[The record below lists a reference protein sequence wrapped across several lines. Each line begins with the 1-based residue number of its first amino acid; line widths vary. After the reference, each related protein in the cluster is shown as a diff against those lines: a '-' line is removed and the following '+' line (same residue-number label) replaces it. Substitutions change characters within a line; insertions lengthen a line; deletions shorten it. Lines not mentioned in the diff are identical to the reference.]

1 MAYTCV
7 ASGSFHQG
15 DSRFTYS
22 RNAQC
27 VANSACA
34 IAWKSLGKEFSTFAI
49 DSILLS
55 GDALYRS
62 LRNEGCVGG
71 NRFLFPDEIPH
82 EFTVAGNEVRVDISY
97 VYDALYPVTRDLLD
111 DSIAEL
117 ACELELL
124 FVGATVNVGFLFTG
138 LNVTV
143 GFWHSQ
149 DKYFLFDPHAVNE
162 HRQHDISI
170 RGNNLARLFACDS
183 YISLAS
189 LLLCNVVYEAN
200 AHQYSITQLKFDSHV
215 ASASLDFVFNPVITP
230 LPSLN
235 FTPTP
240 HCPSPEF
247 LILNDSINESLSQC
261 PSPDFLQ
268 DPKLNT
274 LYPVVVISPLRKFK
288 SLPNLETPRK
298 GPGRPKKLKR
308 GRPKVLNTTKDEQI
322 AAAKKKYTD
331 NHPDKNVDDACR
343 HRETH
348 PDSHREAVRIYSQSH
363 PEVNREAVGRYSQ
376 THPEVNREAVGRY
389 SQTHPEVNREA
400 VQRYSQTHPEVNR
413 EAVGRYSQKNP
424 DASRQRVAI
433 FRLKNPMLSELRH
446 LPAALARHIFH
457 HGPMGSWEGE
467 LLNNIPAFNL
477 NKISLWDDS
486 IFKCSYCGARLFEE
500 EKGRKKWCCGQGAN
514 NVLNLQPLQES
525 FYSDRRFLDRA
536 RAYNDMFAF
545 CALELSGGY
554 RHPSGLSFF
563 KIEGRMYHQ
572 VYNLSDSGQK
582 FTTKAGDVQFVNRS
596 RMYIDDG
603 EERRN
608 IALGRSLDG
617 GIIDLITRFLSQ
629 ENPYIVH
636 YRRLGSEPA
645 VNAHLDFQVTS
656 RATHGPILGDRQTG
670 VEVHAVLSTEE
681 TVYEPRKLTIWKVGS
696 GRPSSINLFSPL
708 MEPFQYPLLYPH
720 GTLGWHI
727 GRLDNFNK
735 KLSQYD
741 YSRCLLLSDPRF
753 SHLGRLSQAWQ
764 VEMYARYEE
773 ERLNYIKFTQ
783 TKSVENAMRIGP
795 LDEVETVTRGGHQAG
810 RQVLNDIANDET
822 VQGEGGIQAG
832 KVYLPSSFT
841 GGPRYM
847 KLRYENAMALV
858 SRLGFPTFFL
868 TFTYS
873 ATWEE
878 NKRACPRGSGR
889 SDPSTACRVFYIK
902 LLELLRDLR
911 SGAMFGRSVYIVHVI
926 EMQMR
931 GLPHAHIVFKI
942 EGDGPVQA
950 ADIDSIIRADI
961 PSKEEAG
968 GRLRALVLRHMV
980 HGPCGTDHRT
990 DFPCWDSDKGSCTKF
1005 FPKPPCET
1013 THVDERGFV
1022 QYRRD
1027 YNNEGSI
1034 TSRNRSIPVHDG
1046 WVVPYN
1052 SALLLKYEAHINLEV
1067 ASTRRVIK
1075 YLFKYLM
1082 KGGSLQNVKVTPLS
1096 KQDDEVEHYVTKRM
1110 VGASDACWRLLDF
1123 PISKSE
1129 PTVECLPV
1137 HLEGKQN
1144 VCFRPNNLTHATS
1157 GATSDLIF
1165 YFNRPRDP
1173 MFDNL
1178 TYQCFFEQYIVHSKR
1193 PSSAEVYEHPDGKHF
1208 LTSRKRGQKICRLFW
1223 VSPNRSEQYFLRLL
1237 LMIIPCRGYAD
1248 LLARGGDGCTT
1259 FQQVARTLG
1268 LVEDEDE
1275 YHQALKEAARFM
1287 VGPRLRSFFVLLCN
1301 MGAPAALL
1309 WDAFRDTLCEDH
1321 LERNPL
1327 DHDVAFKLGLIEI
1340 DRSLRRQGSCLA
1352 DHGLPIVDD
1361 DTTELGRELLIYGE
1375 NQQRSLVD
1383 EWEPKLSNDQRVVF
1397 DYVRSILHGQVGSRS
1412 IKLIFLDG
1420 PGGYGK
1426 TFLIHVILAY
1436 VRSLN
1441 RVAIAVASSGIAAG
1455 SLPGGTTAHSMF
1467 RLPLDLGDGTGYWNL
1482 TNGSQRAELIRA
1494 AQLIVFDEA
1503 PMAHRYIFE
1512 IIDRS
1517 LRNLM
1522 NSPEPFGNKIFLCCG
1537 DFRQIAPVVA
1547 KARTPADIACV
1558 SLCASS
1564 LWSSF
1569 KIFSLSTPHRT
1580 SGSTAYSEFLLKV
1593 GNGTIRSVDFEEG
1606 RGCSSLIPLSG
1617 IRYVTSLHDLVDFVF
1632 PVCDLSHTDRIAGRA
1647 ILSTMNTNVQQINN
1661 AVLNLTDGFV
1671 HELRSADSVDK
1682 EHDDGMDV
1690 DVHLLNQATGK
1701 GVPDHVLRLKI
1712 GSVCLVMRNLNIDS
1726 GLVNG
1731 TKVIVTAIRPRL
1743 ITVRLPGQRDSIC
1756 IPRIQFVFPFVE
1768 GSPLRVRRLQFPLM
1782 LAYSMTGHK
1791 SQGQTIDRVGVDL
1804 RSDCFT
1810 HGQLYVLL
1818 SRVRHPDDIVVLVHP
1833 DRVHEGVAYAKNIVY
1848 DELLR

>member
-1 MAYTCV
+1 MDYSCV
-7 ASGSFHQG
+7 AAGSFHQG
-15 DSRFTYS
+15 DPRFGES
-22 RNAQC
+22 SNAQC
-27 VANSACA
+27 TANAACA
-34 IAWKSLGKEFSTFAI
+34 LSWHVFCGGFNTTAIDKILTAGDCLYKKSRREYCVVGRYLYPEELSRNFDIDDKQICVDDMTHVSNGLYPTCVNGLDEAVKSLTSTLESTMPG
-49 DSILLS
+49 DS
-55 GDALYRS
+55 
-62 LRNEGCVGG
+62 
-71 NRFLFPDEIPH
+71 
-82 EFTVAGNEVRVDISY
+82 
-97 VYDALYPVTRDLLD
+97 LD
-111 DSIAEL
+111 
-117 ACELELL
+117 
-124 FVGATVNVGFLFTG
+124 GGFLFTG
-138 LNVTV
+138 QLVTV
-143 GFWHSQ
+143 AIWRHREQ
-149 DKYFLFDPHAVNE
+149 LYLFDSHAVNE
-162 HRQHDISI
+162 TRRRDVDPDK
-170 RGNNLARLFACDS
+170 NKARLFVCGS
-183 YISLAS
+183 FPTLAS
-189 LLLCNVVYEAN
+189 LLLVNCAFVGG
-200 AHQYSITQLKFDSHV
+200 QYSIMKLRFSI
-215 ASASLDFVFNPVITP
+215 DFAVRSIERDDNDPQPIP
-230 LPSLN
+230 PSQ
-235 FTPTP
+235 TVS
-240 HCPSPEF
+240 SPKK
-247 LILNDSINESLSQC
+247 C
-261 PSPDFLQ
+261 
-268 DPKLNT
+268 
-274 LYPVVVISPLRKFK
+274 
-288 SLPNLETPRK
+288 
-298 GPGRPKKLKR
+298 PGRPKKVKR
-308 GRPKVLNTTKDEQI
+308 GRPKVLETTREEQVN
-322 AAAKKKYTD
+322 AAKKKY
-331 NHPDKNVDDACR
+331 
-343 HRETH
+343 RETH
-348 PDSHREAVRIYSQSH
+348 PDQIRGKNKVYSQNHPEIYRAAADRYSQTH
-363 PEVNREAVGRYSQ
+363 PEVNREAVHRYSQ

-389 SQTHPEVNREA
+389 SQR
-400 VQRYSQTHPEVNR
+400 
-413 EAVGRYSQKNP
+413 NP
-424 DASRQRVAI
+424 DASRQRVQI
-433 FRLKNPMLSELRH
+433 FRLHNPLFSDLRH
-446 LPAALARHIFH
+446 LPASLARSISD
-457 HGPMGSWEGE
+457 HGPMGSWKGE
-467 LLNNIPAFNL
+467 LLNDIPAFSL
-477 NKISLWDDS
+477 KKVSLWDND
-486 IFKCSYCGARLFEE
+486 IFKCMHCGAPLFEE
-500 EKGRKKWCCGQGAN
+500 EKGRKKWCCGQGAY
-514 NVLNLQPLQES
+514 NVLDLSPLDES

-536 RAYNDMFAF
+536 RAYNDLFAF
-545 CALELSGGY
+545 SALEVSGGY

-572 VYNLSDSGQK
+572 VYNLSDPGQK
-582 FTTKAGDVQFVNRS
+582 FTTKTGDVQFVNRS
-596 RMYIDDG
+596 RLYIDDG

-608 IALGRSLDG
+608 IALDRLLDG
-617 GIIDLITRFLSQ
+617 DIVDSITRYMSQ
-629 ENPYIVH
+629 QNPYVAH

-656 RATHGPILGDRQTG
+656 RSTHGPVLGDRQTG
-670 VEVHAVLSTEE
+670 VEVHAVISTDE
-681 TVYEPRKLTIWKVGS
+681 TVYEPRKLSVWKVGS
-696 GRPSSINLFSPL
+696 GRPTSINLFSPL
-708 MEPFQYPLLYPH
+708 MEPFQYPLLYPQ

-727 GRLDNFNK
+727 GRRDNYNN

-741 YSRCLLLSDPRF
+741 YSRCLLLSEPRF
-753 SHLGRLSQAWQ
+753 SHFGRLSQAWQ
-764 VEMYARYEE
+764 VEMYARYEDE
-773 ERLNYIKFTQ
+773 KLNYIKFTQ
-783 TKSVENAMRIGP
+783 TKAAENAMRIGP
-795 LDEVETVTRGGHQAG
+795 LDEIEAANRGG
-810 RQVLNDIANDET
+810 RQVLHDINNDET
-822 VQGEGGIQAG
+822 VQGEGGVQAG

-878 NKRACPRGSGR
+878 NKKACPRNSGR

-950 ADIDSIIRADI
+950 SDIDSLIRADI
-961 PSKEEAG
+961 PSPEEAG
-968 GRLRALVLRHMV
+968 GRLRALVLRHMI

-990 DFPCWDSDKGSCTKF
+990 DFPCWDTAKGSCSKF
-1005 FPKPPCET
+1005 FPKPPCES

-1022 QYRRD
+1022 KYRRD
-1027 YNNEGSI
+1027 YDNEGSI

-1129 PTVECLPV
+1129 PTVDCLPV
-1137 HLEGKQN
+1137 HLEGKQT
-1144 VCFRPNNLTHATS
+1144 VCFRPNNVTHATS
-1157 GATSDLIF
+1157 GATSDLLL
-1165 YFNRPRDP
+1165 YFNRPLDSV
-1173 MFDNL
+1173 FDDL
-1178 TYQCFFEQYIVHSKR
+1178 TYQSFFEQYVIHNKR
-1193 PSSAEVYEHPDGKHF
+1193 PSNAEVYDHPDGRHF

-1223 VSPNRSEQYFLRLL
+1223 VSPNRSEQYFLRLI
-1237 LMIIPCRGYAD
+1237 LMVIPCRGYAD

-1259 FQQVARTLG
+1259 YQQVARTLG

-1309 WDAFRDTLCEDH
+1309 WDAFRDALCEDH

-1327 DHDVAFKLGLIEI
+1327 DHEVAYKLALIEI

-1352 DHGLPIVDD
+1352 DHGLPTVDD

-1375 NQQRSLVD
+1375 NRQRSLVD
-1383 EWEPKLSNDQRVVF
+1383 EWEPKLSRDQRAVF
-1397 DYVRSILHGQVGSRS
+1397 DYVRSLLQGQVDRRS
-1412 IKLIFLDG
+1412 TKLIFLDG

-1436 VRSLN
+1436 VRSRN
-1441 RVAIAVASSGIAAG
+1441 QVAIAVASSGIAAG
-1455 SLPGGTTAHSMF
+1455 NLPGGTTAHSMF

-1517 LRNLM
+1517 LRDLM
-1522 NSPEPFGNKIFLCCG
+1522 NSPESFGNKIFICCG

-1580 SGSTAYSEFLLKV
+1580 SGSTAYSDFLLQV
-1593 GNGTIRSVDFEEG
+1593 GNGTISSVPFGEG
-1606 RGCSSLIPLSG
+1606 RDSVALIPLSG
-1617 IRYVTSLHDLVDFVF
+1617 VKYVTSLPDLIDFVF
-1632 PVCDLSHTDRIAGRA
+1632 PACDLHNTDRIAGRS
-1647 ILSTMNTNVQQINN
+1647 ILSTMNANVQQINN
-1661 AVLNLTDGFV
+1661 TVLNLMDGVV

-1682 EHDDGMDV
+1682 ENDDGMDV

-1743 ITVRLPGQRDSIC
+1743 ITVRLPGQQDPIC

-1818 SRVRHPDDIVVLVHP
+1818 SRVRHPDHIVVLVRP
-1833 DRVHEGVAYAKNIVY
+1833 DRVQGGIAYAKNIVY
-1848 DELLR
+1848 DDLLL

>member
-1 MAYTCV
+1 MEFTCV
-7 ASGSFHQG
+7 AVGSFHQG
-15 DSRFTYS
+15 DSKFTDS
-22 RNAQC
+22 NNSQC
-27 VANSACA
+27 VANAACA
-34 IAWKSLGKEFSTFAI
+34 LAWQVFRGGFSTHAV
-49 DSILLS
+49 DEILMA
-55 GDALYRS
+55 GDRLYKNSRLEYNVVS
-62 LRNEGCVGG
+62 RY
-71 NRFLFPDEIPH
+71 LFPEELAKSFNIEDQHVSVE
-82 EFTVAGNEVRVDISY
+82 EISY
-97 VYDALYPVTRDLLD
+97 VHNGLYPTSVDGLD
-111 DSIAEL
+111 EAVQSLTSVLENIMSADSL
-117 ACELELL
+117 D
-124 FVGATVNVGFLFTG
+124 GGFLFTG
-138 LNVTV
+138 QLVTV
-143 GFWHSQ
+143 AFWRHRENL
-149 DKYFLFDPHAVNE
+149 YLFDSHAVNN
-162 HRQHDISI
+162 I
-170 RGNNLARLFACDS
+170 RRRDVVPDNNKARLFQCGSFTA
-183 YISLAS
+183 LAS
-189 LLLCNVVYEAN
+189 LLLAN
-200 AHQYSITQLKFDSHV
+200 SAFVGGEYSIMRLKFSIDCTNQPIEH
-215 ASASLDFVFNPVITP
+215 AVIDP
-230 LPSLN
+230 DPI
-235 FTPTP
+235 P
-240 HCPSPEF
+240 PSPTVSDP
-247 LILNDSINESLSQC
+247 ILDG
-261 PSPDFLQ
+261 
-268 DPKLNT
+268 K
-274 LYPVVVISPLRKFK
+274 
-288 SLPNLETPRK
+288 K
-298 GPGRPKKLKR
+298 GPGRPKKVKR
-308 GRPKVLNTTKDEQI
+308 GRPKVLDTTHDEQVQ
-322 AAAKKKYTD
+322 AAKKKY
-331 NHPDKNVDDACR
+331 
-343 HRETH
+343 RETH
-348 PDSHREAVRIYSQSH
+348 SDDIREKKSQYSQNH

-376 THPEVNREAVGRY
+376 NHPEVNRAAVGRY
-389 SQTHPEVNREA
+389 SQNNPSIHRKAVREYDLRHPGASSGR
-400 VQRYSQTHPEVNR
+400 VQ
-413 EAVGRYSQKNP
+413 
-424 DASRQRVAI
+424 I
-433 FRLKNPMLSELRH
+433 FRLKNPLFTDLRH
-446 LPAALARHIFH
+446 LPASLARSISD
-457 HGPMGSWEGE
+457 HGPMGSWKGE
-467 LLNNIPAFNL
+467 LLNDIPAFSL
-477 NKISLWDDS
+477 KKVSLWDND
-486 IFKCSYCGARLFEE
+486 IFKCMHCGAPLFEE
-500 EKGRKKWCCGQGAN
+500 EKGRKKWCCGQGAY
-514 NVLNLQPLQES
+514 NVLNLSPLDAS

-536 RAYNDMFAF
+536 RAYNDLFAF
-545 CALELSGGY
+545 CALEVSGGY

-572 VYNLSDSGQK
+572 VYNLSDPGQK

-596 RMYIDDG
+596 RLYIDDG

-617 GIIDLITRFLSQ
+617 DVVDSINRYLSQ
-629 ENPYIVH
+629 QNPYVTH

-656 RATHGPILGDRQTG
+656 RSTHGPVLGDRQTG
-670 VEVHAVLSTEE
+670 VEVHAVISTDE
-681 TVYEPRKLTIWKVGS
+681 TVYEPRKLSVWKVGS
-696 GRPSSINLFSPL
+696 GRPTSINLFSPL
-708 MEPFQYPLLYPH
+708 MEPFQYPLLYPQ

-727 GRLDNFNK
+727 GRRDNFNN

-741 YSRCLLLSDPRF
+741 YSRCLLLSEPRF

-764 VEMYARYEE
+764 VEMYARYEDE
-773 ERLNYIKFTQ
+773 KLNYIKFTQ
-783 TKSVENAMRIGP
+783 TKAAENAMRIGP
-795 LDEVETVTRGGHQAG
+795 LDEIEAANRGG
-810 RQVLNDIANDET
+810 RQVLNDINNDET
-822 VQGEGGIQAG
+822 VQGEGGVQAG

-878 NKRACPRGSGR
+878 NKKACPRNSGR

-911 SGAMFGRSVYIVHVI
+911 SGAMFGRSIYIVHVI

-942 EGDGPVQA
+942 DGDGPVQA
-950 ADIDSIIRADI
+950 SDIDSLIRADI
-961 PSKEEAG
+961 PSPEEAG
-968 GRLRALVLRHMV
+968 GRLRALVLRHMI

-990 DFPCWDSDKGSCTKF
+990 DFPCWDTAKGSCSKF
-1005 FPKPPCET
+1005 FPKPPCES

-1022 QYRRD
+1022 KYRRD
-1027 YNNEGSI
+1027 YGNEGSI
-1034 TSRNRSIPVHDG
+1034 TSRNKSIPVHDG

-1052 SALLLKYEAHINLEV
+1052 AALLLKYEAHINLEV

-1129 PTVECLPV
+1129 PTVDCLPV
-1137 HLEGKQN
+1137 HLEGKQT

-1157 GATSDLIF
+1157 GATSDLLL
-1165 YFNRPRDP
+1165 YFNRPLDSV
-1173 MFDNL
+1173 FDDL
-1178 TYQCFFEQYIVHSKR
+1178 TYQSFFEQYVIHNKR
-1193 PSSAEVYEHPDGKHF
+1193 PSNAEVYDHPDGKHF

-1237 LMIIPCRGYAD
+1237 LMVIPCRGYAD

-1259 FQQVARTLG
+1259 YQQVARTLG

-1309 WDAFRDTLCEDH
+1309 WDAFRDALCEDH

-1327 DHDVAFKLGLIEI
+1327 DHEVAYKLALIEI

-1352 DHGLPIVDD
+1352 GHGLPTVDD

-1375 NQQRSLVD
+1375 NRQRSLVD
-1383 EWEPKLSNDQRVVF
+1383 EWEPKLSRDQRAVF
-1397 DYVRSILHGQVGSRS
+1397 DYVRSLLQGQVDRRS
-1412 IKLIFLDG
+1412 TKLIFLDG

-1436 VRSLN
+1436 VRSRN
-1441 RVAIAVASSGIAAG
+1441 QVAIAVASSGIAAG
-1455 SLPGGTTAHSMF
+1455 NLPGGTTAHSMF

-1517 LRNLM
+1517 LRDLM
-1522 NSPEPFGNKIFLCCG
+1522 NSPEPFGNKIFICCG

-1580 SGSTAYSEFLLKV
+1580 SGSTAYSDFLLQV
-1593 GNGTIRSVDFEEG
+1593 GNGTISSVPFGEG
-1606 RGCSSLIPLSG
+1606 RDSVALIPLSG
-1617 IRYVTSLHDLVDFVF
+1617 VKYVTSLPDLIDFVF
-1632 PVCDLSHTDRIAGRA
+1632 PTCDLHHTDRIAGRS
-1647 ILSTMNTNVQQINN
+1647 ILSTMNANVQQINN
-1661 AVLNLTDGFV
+1661 TVLNLMDGVV
-1671 HELRSADSVDK
+1671 HELRSADS
-1682 EHDDGMDV
+1682 
-1690 DVHLLNQATGK
+1690 
-1701 GVPDHVLRLKI
+1701 
-1712 GSVCLVMRNLNIDS
+1712 
-1726 GLVNG
+1726 
-1731 TKVIVTAIRPRL
+1731 IRPRL
-1743 ITVRLPGQRDSIC
+1743 ITVRLPGQHDPIC

-1768 GSPLRVRRLQFPLM
+1768 GSLLRVRRLQFPLM

-1818 SRVRHPDDIVVLVHP
+1818 SRVRHPDHIVVLVRP
-1833 DRVHEGVAYAKNIVY
+1833 DRVQGGIAYAKNIVY
-1848 DELLR
+1848 DDLLL